1 MSFQACVDTKRRKA
15 QSKPQPQPPTRNE
28 PQSVLPICTFKKL
41 PDGRYSIA
49 ALGEVCQLSA
59 MVGLEYLHRVL
70 AENGE
75 PVCLAQRE
83 SGPRETLSAVSLGK
97 LKATA
102 KELEDRSSVAWQKN
116 HHTDPQAGIEQPAQG
131 MIN

>member
-1 MSFQACVDTKRRKA
+1 
-15 QSKPQPQPPTRNE
+15 
-28 PQSVLPICTFKKL
+28 
-41 PDGRYSIA
+41 
-49 ALGEVCQLSA
+49 

-102 KELEDRSSVAWQKN
+102 KDLEDRSSAAWKRGDKAEYNRLVLERVALPKYQSECFAPGGRRKFFE
-116 HHTDPQAGIEQPAQG
+116 TAASREQAASARGDTSGPRCYQEDGAGPLYSLASTHPFQ
-131 MIN
+131 